1 MLGDQDGAVTTVIVI
16 DGTETVDHR
25 VKDHEV
31 GPDCHGAGEGN
42 LNPLFSGDRGDKRL
56 DIATD
61 HVDRLRHRSGEVEP
75 SSDLLDSKAIV
86 ERGVAEAEVDG
97 DHGSGKKNYA
107 KHITLFYFCQEFLCI
122 LYIFYFKNIF
132 LLALIL
138 IFIVFM
144 FCYIL

>member
-1 MLGDQDGAVTTVIVI
+1 
-16 DGTETVDHR
+16 
-25 VKDHEV
+25 
-31 GPDCHGAGEGN
+31 
-42 LNPLFSGDRGDKRL
+42 
-56 DIATD
+56 
-61 HVDRLRHRSGEVEP
+61 
-75 SSDLLDSKAIV
+75 
-86 ERGVAEAEVDG
+86 VDG